1 MDAEKLEKEIS
12 KQGIDPEKLEEKFSP
27 GLHEKMEKYM
37 AHKKHGFHSTHV
49 EHHKDGSH
57 TVHHHHEK
65 PEHDVKHAVADLD
78 GLHDSMEDHLGGA
91 PNDHEAAL
99 DAGQHGIPEAQAGP
113 AGLPGQVAAP
123 AAGM

>member
-78 GLHDSMEDHLGGA
+78 GLHDSMQSNLGEPNPGEAQANEGLHGVPA
-91 PNDHEAAL
+91 P
-99 DAGQHGIPEAQAGP
+99 QAGP
-113 AGLPGQVAAP
+113 AGLPAQAAPAP